1 MKRNLYFD
9 HGDTERKEMSETID
23 RPKFR
28 ELRYGETKEIPRE
41 YDLVQL
47 KMDGIWG
54 CMTISDG
61 KWTIHSRTGKLKAEG
76 EIDDK
81 KLDAVLLGEFMF
93 GSHWGHKMGK
103 NRNFYIF
110 DCLKIEGKDISSMT
124 LANRVVLAGQTYDRL
139 KEDIEGIR
147 ILEVFPVFHWHSL
160 WDEYILAYGYEGL
173 VFKNSRS
180 YYGEK
185 NAWARMKAVIEMDYI
200 CVGFRDADE
209 GTKYE
214 GMVGSVLGT
223 LSDKEVYVTCG
234 GLTEVQRK
242 MFTNKPDRYIG
253 RVFTAKGNNW
263 YPSGAIRHPMFQAW
277 RDDKEPEECTYA
289 QVPEGIRCLA

>member
-28 ELRYGETKEIPRE
+28 ELRYGETKVIPRE
-41 YDLVQL
+41 YDMVQL

-61 KWTIHSRTGKLKAEG
+61 KWTIHSRTGKLKTEG

-110 DCLKIEGKDISSMT
+110 DCVRINGKDISNMT
-124 LANRVVLAGQTYDRL
+124 LASRITFAGEMYDRL
-139 KEDIEGIR
+139 REDIDGLR
-147 ILEVFPVFHWHSL
+147 ILKIFPSFHWRSL
-160 WDEYILAYGYEGL
+160 WDEYILEYGYEGL
-173 VFKNSRS
+173 VFKDSS
-180 YYGEK
+180 SVYGDK
-185 NAWARMKAVIEMDYI
+185 NAWARMNAVVEMDYI
-200 CVGFRDADE
+200 CTGFRDADE

-214 GMVGSVLGT
+214 GMVGGVVGT
-223 LSDKEVYVTCG
+223 LSDKEVYITCG
-234 GLTEVQRK
+234 GLTEAQRRR
-242 MFTNKPDRYIG
+242 FTKVPEKFIG
-253 RVFTAKGNNW
+253 QVFTAKGNNW
-263 YPSGAIRHPMFQAW
+263 FPSGAIRHPMFQRW
-277 RDDKEPEECTYA
+277 RDDKEPEECTYS
-289 QVPEGIRCLA
+289 QIPECIRCLT